1 MERKGKARR
10 QECAGCQ
17 MKRSHDFVV
26 DRYRQCG
33 LFQFDSDIGC
43 VRLVTK
49 RSMCRVSLCCVDR
62 VDGVYVNVKFVIV

>member
-1 MERKGKARR
+1 
-10 QECAGCQ
+10 
-17 MKRSHDFVV
+17 MKRSHEFVV

-33 LFQFDSDIGC
+33 LLQFDSDIGC